1 MDIGQFAIN
10 FEGVWMDLRHPVT
23 GDVLQ
28 DDAGNTARIMVVG
41 TDSHQYTKILR
52 ESTNRRLRQGSR
64 RMPAEEIEAEQVDM
78 LVSCTLDVRGIDFE
92 GEPVTVGGIRKIY
105 ENQQLRWIR
114 DQVDA
119 FISKRSN
126 FISG

>member
-1 MDIGQFAIN
+1 M
-10 FEGVWMDLRHPVT
+10 ELRHPVT

-28 DDAGNTARIMVVG
+28 DGEGNAASIMVVG
-41 TDSHQYTKILR
+41 TDSHQYVKILR
-52 ESTNRRLRQGSR
+52 ESTNRRLRQSNR

-78 LVSCTLDVRGIDFE
+78 LVACTLDVRGIDFE
-92 GEPVTVGGIRKIY
+92 GEPVTVGSIRKIY

-126 FISG
+126 FIRG